1 MSIFSNFTRAQM
13 NINIVGQQVYMDASL
28 RITGVDNIPSFTISH
43 GDDPFDDGQFRSEIN
58 TSTCSSLDIHTMT
71 QTLATIE
78 LTISELNNMKR
89 RMVSEVEAGGE
100 PEMILKHFREEY
112 PELRIV
118 FQK

>member
-1 MSIFSNFTRAQM
+1 MSIFNSFTRSQM
-13 NINIVGQQVYMDASL
+13 TINIVGQQVYMDASL

-58 TSTCSSLDIHTMT
+58 TSTCSNLDIYKMRN
-71 QTLATIE
+71 TLDDIQDTKTE
-78 LTISELNNMKR
+78 LESMKR
-89 RMVSEVEAGGE
+89 RMVKEVEAGGE
-100 PEMILKHFREEY
+100 PEMVLKHFREEY